1 MRFYHY
7 TRRESV
13 DSIRQHG
20 LVARPGAFDPLID
33 GQVAAVWLTT
43 SDDWEQAARFDAER
57 ATARVV
63 LELSV
68 AETHLWQWTQ
78 LGPRL
83 CAMAGGD
90 PRMLAAYNSAVPW
103 HVEWWCYLRSMP
115 RERIET
121 IELRP

>member
-7 TRRESV
+7 TKGEHLQGIDRMG
-13 DSIRQHG
+13 I
-20 LVARPGAFDPLID
+20 VARPGAFAPIVD

-43 SDDWEQAARFDAER
+43 SDDWSMVDPER
-57 ATARVV
+57 NVRVV

-90 PRMLAAYNSAVPW
+90 LPTLAKYNLANPE

-115 RERIET
+115 RERFVTYEQ
-121 IELRP
+121 RP